1 MASVLTVDRGQYR
14 GGRTQLSGDA
24 GMAVE
29 LSVAAEPRVNAQ
41 EGDQTAHR
49 VMQGALTDVHRHVAG
64 VTWVGLTHRSAGVAM
79 QVENGPP
86 DGATADAG
94 LPVGVTVWQ
103 GCGERVL
110 GLGVF
115 VGRGRGGGPVSHG
128 VDDEADVGEVVE
140 AAEDEEDHAGQCPDG
155 ADDDGQGALGAVE
168 CEREE

>member
-29 LSVAAEPRVNAQ
+29 LSVAAESRVNAQ

-64 VTWVGLTHRSAGVAM
+64 VKTWVGLTHRSAEVAM

-94 LPVGVTVWQ
+94 LP
-103 GCGERVL
+103 
-110 GLGVF
+110 
-115 VGRGRGGGPVSHG
+115 GGGNGLAGMWGAGAGTGG
-128 VDDEADVGEVVE
+128 VRRTW
-140 AAEDEEDHAGQCPDG
+140 AGWRPRVTWC
-155 ADDDGQGALGAVE
+155 
-168 CEREE
+168 